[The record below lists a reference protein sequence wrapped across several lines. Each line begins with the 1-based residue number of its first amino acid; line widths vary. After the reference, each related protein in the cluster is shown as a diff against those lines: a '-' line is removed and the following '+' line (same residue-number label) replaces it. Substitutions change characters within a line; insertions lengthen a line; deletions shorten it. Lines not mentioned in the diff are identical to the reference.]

1 LCYNTPMPPEKP
13 EPCDEDHDLTAE
25 EEDELERDYLDS
37 IEADRRGE
45 LLPWEAV
52 FPPQR
57 LTG

>member
-1 LCYNTPMPPEKP
+1 MPPEKP